1 MERTYAIKEIL
12 DWFSN
17 YNKNDV
23 IIKTPSKEFEI
34 EIKNSNLPHLLGLH
48 YSSDRPLKGR
58 RLYSAIKNLSD
69 EAIFRN
75 VEKHNPNRLELV
87 KSRVHYFKF
96 FMENL
101 ENAYL
106 YQQTHPET
114 KLKSDYLLV
123 DTQDGNYLQLG
134 IGNNGLEDYLE
145 TFIVR
150 HDDRYFKDSTIK
162 EQVEGLYRLDELMI
176 PVPFSFDVEKNRVLE
191 EERRRKIEQALYKD
205 SDLDGL
211 VDSLELAMGTSPY
224 AVDTDGDGKSDV
236 TEYASP
242 DSPIIPDKKQELQDV
257 IEQSQKEAKSPDNY
271 TSDKA
276 INKEREL

>member
-1 MERTYAIKEIL
+1 MTKNIQNIL
-12 DWFSN
+12 NWYN
-17 YNKNDV
+17 QYNKSDI
-23 IIKTPSKEFEI
+23 IIKSKGREFEI
-34 EIKNSNLPHLLGLH
+34 GLDNKQLPHLLGLH
-48 YSSDRPLKGR
+48 YASRDYLRGS
-58 RLYSAIKNLSD
+58 RLYSRIRKLTD
-69 EAIFRN
+69 EQIFQRIREN
-75 VEKHNPNRLELV
+75 HPEKLEMV
-87 KSRVHYFKF
+87 QSRVHYFKF

-257 IEQSQKEAKSPDNY
+257 IEQSQKEAKSPYNY